1 MARPRSGLAASLLR
15 LRSDEQLVSLFRAGN
30 EDAFRVIHDRYRTRI
45 HAYARQML
53 SSAAGDAEDVVQ
65 EIFVRAYLGL
75 RSNRRELALRA
86 WLYRIAH
93 NRCIDELRRPQAIA
107 VEAVEE
113 LGESRHADPQARAEQ
128 REALQRLIDD
138 VRRLPDQQRSALLM
152 RELGGMPYA
161 DLSGALGVS
170 VPAVKSLLVRAR
182 VGLVQASEARDT
194 ACAAIREDLIVAH
207 DRGVRASGRA
217 RRHMRDCSH
226 CRKFRT
232 EVHGVSRRLGLLL
245 PILGPAGAAAK
256 LLGIGTLG
264 GGGAAAGSSTGA
276 AAGSTAAAAGSTAA
290 AAGST
295 GAAAGGGLVAGGG
308 AVAVG
313 GGAVAVGTGAVAV
326 GTGAVAA
333 GGGALAAAGTGHVA
347 AIIAATVVAAGS
359 AMGIQ
364 QASTSPRP
372 DVAVASVPAHATK
385 TRDLALVASRPAAL
399 AAVPHRSGT
408 TRNPAAPM
416 PAFPVG
422 GTSRPAAR
430 SSSRGSSA
438 AVGGAGGGS
447 VAGTGGT
454 SNATGPGGG
463 TTTTPAAPSTS
474 QATVPAGSPT
484 AGTPTVSAPA
494 ATTNGTTGSTGSA
507 ATTSATTGS
516 TGSAATTGSAGPTST
531 APATTTGSG
540 AGASASEP
548 GPSGSAT
555 ATTPARTRT
564 TASASPTTP
573 LSAADAPTITSAAT
587 TTARGGHA
595 SGGSTIIPV
604 LGGGRTAPLSARDR
618 HLAVRGSRG
627 GLFSVR
633 VASR

>member
-1 MARPRSGLAASLLR
+1 MARNRSGLAASLLR

-30 EDAFRVIHDRYRTRI
+30 EDAFRVIHDRYRARI

-53 SSAAGDAEDVVQ
+53 SSAAADAEDVVQ

-113 LGESRHADPQARAEQ
+113 LGESRHADPHTRAEQ

-245 PILGPAGAAAK
+245 PILGPVGAAAK

-313 GGAVAVGTGAVAV
+313 GGAAVVGTGAVAV

-347 AIIAATVVAAGS
+347 ALIAATVVAAGS
-359 AMGIQ
+359 AIGIQ
-364 QASTSPRP
+364 QASTRHGH
-372 DVAVASVPAHATK
+372 DVAAAAHA
-385 TRDLALVASRPAAL
+385 RAGEARADALVASAPAAL
-399 AAVPHRSGT
+399 AAVPRLSGT
-408 TRNPAAPM
+408 TPHRVAPVPASTA
-416 PAFPVG
+416 G
-422 GTSRPAAR
+422 GTPSPAGR
-430 SSSRGSSA
+430 SASRGSGA
-438 AVGGAGGGS
+438 TVGSAGGGYL
-447 VAGTGGT
+447 AGSGLTSTATSTGSATATT
-454 SNATGPGGG
+454 SATTSTGP
-463 TTTTPAAPSTS
+463 
-474 QATVPAGSPT
+474 ATVPAGTPT
-484 AGTPTVSAPA
+484 AGTPTVSTP
-494 ATTNGTTGSTGSA
+494 TTTTTGTP
-507 ATTSATTGS
+507 
-516 TGSAATTGSAGPTST
+516 GSAGPTST
-531 APATTTGSG
+531 VPATTSSG
-540 AGASASEP
+540 TGASPAGP
-548 GPSGSAT
+548 GTSGSAT
-555 ATTPARTRT
+555 ATSPSGTGT
-564 TASASPTTP
+564 TASGSPTTTP
-573 LSAADAPTITSAAT
+573 ASGAPTSTSAAT
-587 TTARGGHA
+587 TTAGGGHA

-604 LGGGRTAPLSARDR
+604 LGAGRTARLSARAR
-618 HLAVRGSRG
+618 HLAARGSRG